1 MAKILSLD
9 LTTDQRSKGN
19 KDNSNEKK
27 QKTAVVVLV
36 GAAAILA
43 ISAGFMPTI
52 AMTAWAAAI
61 QCQPAQP

>member
-1 MAKILSLD
+1 M
-9 LTTDQRSKGN
+9 
-19 KDNSNEKK
+19 NSNEKK
-27 QKTAVVVLV
+27 QKIAVVVLV

-43 ISAGFMPTI
+43 ISAGFMRTI